1 MYFVRPENIILLCS
15 VSQRGMRKKRICEGG
30 GGGERTKGRGWPP
43 QSPSLFPSSPGLENS
58 LYSSLS
64 FGQAAFTFC
73 LPETTSCSS
82 LFNDFVKGWLAWP
95 LPIGEISYLPNKKN
109 YLSRTIVPYGT
120 FLSPP
125 FPYRIV
131 TSKLRFV
138 VKPNFNAL
146 DCCKKFHFL
155 EN

>member
-1 MYFVRPENIILLCS
+1 MYFVRPENFMLLCS
-15 VSQRGMRKKRICEGG
+15 VSQRGRRKKGIGG
-30 GGGERTKGRGWPP
+30 GGRAKGRGWPP

-138 VKPNFNAL
+138 VKPDFNAF
-146 DCCKKFHFL
+146 DCCKMFHFL
-155 EN
+155 VN

>member
-1 MYFVRPENIILLCS
+1 MYFVRPENIMLLCS
-15 VSQRGMRKKRICEGG
+15 VSQRGRRKKGIGGG
-30 GGGERTKGRGWPP
+30 GGGENKRKRMT
-43 QSPSLFPSSPGLENS
+43 SPIPLPFPSSPGLENS
-58 LYSSLS
+58 LYSS
-64 FGQAAFTFC
+64 FRQAAFTFC

-138 VKPNFNAL
+138 VKPNFNVL
-146 DCCKKFHFL
+146 DCCKMFHFL
-155 EN
+155 GN

>member
-1 MYFVRPENIILLCS
+1 MYFVRPENIMLLCS
-15 VSQRGMRKKRICEGG
+15 VSQRGRRKKGI
-30 GGGERTKGRGWPP
+30 GGGENKRKRMT
-43 QSPSLFPSSPGLENS
+43 SPIPLSFPSSPGLENS

-138 VKPNFNAL
+138 VKPNCNAL
-146 DCCKKFHFL
+146 DCCKMFHFL
-155 EN
+155 GN

>member
-1 MYFVRPENIILLCS
+1 MLLLCS
-15 VSQRGMRKKRICEGG
+15 VSQRGRRKKGIGG
-30 GGGERTKGRGWPP
+30 GGGVGENKRKRMT
-43 QSPSLFPSSPGLENS
+43 SPIPHPFPIFPRARKQLIFQ
-58 LYSSLS
+58 LVT
-64 FGQAAFTFC
+64 AAFTFC

-82 LFNDFVKGWLAWP
+82 IFNDFVKGWLAWP

-109 YLSRTIVPYGT
+109 YLSRPIVAYGT

-146 DCCKKFHFL
+146 DCCKMFHFL
-155 EN
+155 GN